1 MPTRSPRSTPE
12 PPDRRGSFLAHQ
24 PPDSD
29 ATAAEGARPGGGPD
43 GDGRPPPGTHGVW
56 DDGVW
61 SEEDWTLE
69 TEVTETGVEPG
80 DGWPDDAPT
89 AWTARSWPA
98 DPAIDDPAI
107 GGSPFTGDLATGY
120 PVTSQPTVGDT
131 GDAAGSA
138 AGQTG
143 PVSLPAGALTGVK
156 GRLATLRSDPA
167 ALTNTGQIP
176 DYQVPPRAFMLVGRL
191 AVLALVTVLGL
202 LATGSPWIVAFA
214 GLLALASL
222 PSWATV
228 PGRWSAPVGRV
239 AEVMITCFA
248 AEFVVRSAHPHV
260 FAPAGVAAGAMLPYL
275 VVPPVAASM
284 QRRRTEAAGLLVL
297 AAITLTVIG
306 LADDQVNDRGYLTA
320 SIEWVLLA
328 AVAAAATSVLRD
340 LLAQR
345 RDRPQPYAEATRL
358 LTQLRTVAR
367 QLPGATL
374 DPGGLAE
381 HLLDDVRTVARSDR
395 AAVMCASG
403 GNRLVV
409 LAQSGATRI
418 DWETSLDADSMISE
432 AWANQLPQTGSTSQ
446 ARTHPGGD
454 VSVLVVPLAAGV
466 RTVGLLTLECDVA
479 GAYPRDVI
487 NRVSALAA
495 PAALRLEAALLFDEV
510 RSLAT
515 NEERQRLAREIHD
528 GVAQELVMVGYGIDN
543 TLAVLP
549 EAATD
554 AADELRSLRS
564 EVTRVITEL
573 RLSLF
578 ELRSEVDRHGGLA
591 AAISEYARTVGAS
604 GGLRVHMSLDE
615 STARLPAAVEGELL
629 RIAQEAITNARKHAG
644 AANLWVTC
652 AVDPPFAQV
661 EVSDDGHGMADQ
673 RPDGRYGLAIMAE
686 RAERI
691 RGRLEVRPREPSGTT
706 VAIVIGTSPRVR

>member
-1 MPTRSPRSTPE
+1 M
-12 PPDRRGSFLAHQ
+12 LAHQ
-24 PPDSD
+24 PPDPD
-29 ATAAEGARPGGGPD
+29 ATAAEGARPAADSD
-43 GDGRPPPGTHGVW
+43 GDGRAPRTHGVW

-61 SEEDWTLE
+61 SEEDWTI
-69 TEVTETGVEPG
+69 G
-80 DGWPDDAPT
+80 DADG
-89 AWTARSWPA
+89 PA
-98 DPAIDDPAI
+98 D
-107 GGSPFTGDLATGY
+107 GR
-120 PVTSQPTVGDT
+120 
-131 GDAAGSA
+131 
-138 AGQTG
+138 AGQIS
-143 PVSLPAGALTGVK
+143 VPAGALGGVE
-156 GRLATLRSDPA
+156 RRPATLRSDPA
-167 ALTNTGQIP
+167 TLTDTGQIP
-176 DYQVPPRAFMLVGRL
+176 DYQVPPRAFMLVGRF

-214 GLLALASL
+214 GLFAIASL
-222 PSWATV
+222 PAWAAV
-228 PGRWSAPVGRV
+228 PDRSTAPVGRA
-239 AEVMITCFA
+239 AEIVITCFA
-248 AEFVVRSAHPHV
+248 AEFVVRNAHPHM

-275 VVPPVAASM
+275 VVPPVAAAM
-284 QRRRTEAAGLLVL
+284 QRRRREAAGLLAL
-297 AAITLTVIG
+297 AAIVLTVLG
-306 LADDQVNDRGYLTA
+306 LVDDQINDRGYLTG

-345 RDRPQPYAEATRL
+345 RDRPPPYAEATRL

-454 VSVLVVPLAAGV
+454 VSVLVVPMAAGV

-549 EAATD
+549 HAATD

-644 AANLWVTC
+644 ASNLWVTC
-652 AVDPPFAQV
+652 TVDPPFAQV
-661 EVSDDGHGMADQ
+661 EVSDDGHGIADQ